1 DYHKDVNPRNEMT
14 KTHPP
19 ATVLELNRWI
29 EAFCKQRHYT
39 YVDYFSQLVDQSGQ
53 IKTDL
58 ADDGLHPNAAGYR
71 IMAPVAM
78 AALEANVLKPAPVV
92 ISKRRAP
99 KPPVEK
105 PPVVEK
111 AVVDKPRVEK
121 P

>member
-1 DYHKDVNPRNEMT
+1 
-14 KTHPP
+14 
-19 ATVLELNRWI
+19 
-29 EAFCKQRHYT
+29 
-39 YVDYFSQLVDQSGQ
+39 
-53 IKTDL
+53 
-58 ADDGLHPNAAGYR
+58 
-71 IMAPVAM
+71 MAPVAM

-121 P
+121 PRVEKPPVEKAAVETKP